1 MKSRL
6 GKQARQS
13 VDPNPMPMI
22 IKGVVTRFLFAIV
35 FFITGFLFISPGDT
49 LAHDKAMLCHIKL
62 ANTRDDLFAYFKV
75 EKAFNEKNI
84 QAIENGISTSFTFYV
99 TLYKTSNSLFDKKIT
114 DIKTRATI
122 KYNSMKQEYTV
133 VCRWKDDPALITK
146 SFDEAKTWMT
156 EVDNLKVVPLN
167 RLVKGDKYRIRIKA
181 ELEKVTL
188 PLSLHYVFFF
198 VSYWDFETDWYVI
211 NFTY

>member
-1 MKSRL
+1 ML
-6 GKQARQS
+6 
-13 VDPNPMPMI
+13 I
-22 IKGVVTRFLFAIV
+22 IKDAVTKFLFAIV
-35 FFITGFLFISPGDT
+35 FFITSCLFIAPVIAPAVA
-49 LAHDKAMLCHIKL
+49 LAHDNAVLSHIKL

-75 EKAFNEKNI
+75 ENAFNEKNT

-99 TLYKTSNSLFDKKIT
+99 ALYKTSSGLFDKKIT
-114 DIKTRATI
+114 DIKTSATI
-122 KYNSMKQEYTV
+122 KYNSMKQEYMV
-133 VCRWKDDPALITK
+133 VCQWKDGPGLITK

-156 EVDNLKVVPLN
+156 EIDNLKVVPIN
-167 RLVKGDKYRIRIKA
+167 RLVKGDKYKIRIKA

-188 PLSLHYVFFF
+188 PLWLHYIFFF

>member
-1 MKSRL
+1 
-6 GKQARQS
+6 
-13 VDPNPMPMI
+13 MI
-22 IKGVVTRFLFAIV
+22 NKGAVTKILCAVLFVFQGI
-35 FFITGFLFISPGDT
+35 FFIGPDRAFARNDAALSN
-49 LAHDKAMLCHIKL
+49 IKL

-75 EKAFNEKNI
+75 ENAFNEKNT

-99 TLYKTSNSLFDKKIT
+99 TLFKTSDSLFDKKIT
-114 DIKTRATI
+114 DIKTRSTI

-133 VCRWKDDPALITK
+133 VCQWKDTPALITQ
-146 SFDEAKTWMT
+146 SLDEAKTWMT
-156 EVDNLKVVPLN
+156 DIDNLKVAPLN
-167 RLVKGDKYRIRIKA
+167 RLVKGDKYQIRIKA
-181 ELEKVTL
+181 LLDKVTL

>member
-1 MKSRL
+1 MKSRP
-6 GKQARQS
+6 GKQDLQS
-13 VDPNPMPMI
+13 ADYKLMPMT
-22 IKGVVTRFLFAIV
+22 IKAAVTKFLCAVV
-35 FFITGFLFISPGDT
+35 FFITPIFLIVPDSV
-49 LAHDKAMLCHIKL
+49 LAHDDAVLSHIKL
-62 ANTRDDLFAYFKV
+62 ANTRDDLFVYFNV
-75 EKAFNEKNI
+75 ENAFNEKNI

-99 TLYKTSNSLFDKKIT
+99 TLFKTTSTLLDTKIT
-114 DIKTRATI
+114 DIKTHATI

-133 VCRWKDDPALITK
+133 VCQWKDAPALITK

-156 EVDNLKVVPLN
+156 EIDNLKVVSLN
-167 RLVKGDKYRIRIKA
+167 RLVKGDKYRIRMKA

-188 PLSLHYVFFF
+188 PLALHYVFFF

>member
-1 MKSRL
+1 
-6 GKQARQS
+6 
-13 VDPNPMPMI
+13 MPMT
-22 IKGVVTRFLFAIV
+22 IKGAVTTFICAVV
-35 FFITGFLFISPGDT
+35 FFITGFFLIGPDNVFADDNAVLSN
-49 LAHDKAMLCHIKL
+49 IKL

-75 EKAFNEKNI
+75 ENAFNEKNI
-84 QAIENGISTSFTFYV
+84 QAIENGIPTSFTFYV
-99 TLYKTSNSLFDKKIT
+99 TLFKTTSSLLDTKIA
-114 DIKTRATI
+114 DIRTRATI

-133 VCRWKDDPALITK
+133 VCQWKDTPAFITK

-156 EVDNLKVVPLN
+156 EVDNLKVAALN
-167 RLVKGDKYRIRIKA
+167 QLIKGDKYRIRIKA

-188 PLSLHYVFFF
+188 PLALHYVFFF

>member
-1 MKSRL
+1 
-6 GKQARQS
+6 
-13 VDPNPMPMI
+13 MI
-22 IKGVVTRFLFAIV
+22 IKGAVIKSLCAILFFL
-35 FFITGFLFISPGDT
+35 PGI
-49 LAHDKAMLCHIKL
+49 LCIGPAMAFAHDNALLSQIKL
-62 ANTRDDLFAYFKV
+62 ANTRDDLIAYFKV
-75 EKAFNEKNI
+75 EKAFNEKNT
-84 QAIENGISTSFTFYV
+84 QAIENGISTSFTFYA
-99 TLYKTSNSLFDKKIT
+99 TLFKTSSSLFDKKIT
-114 DIKTRATI
+114 DIETRATI

-133 VCRWKDDPALITK
+133 VCQWKDAPALITK

-156 EVDNLKVVPLN
+156 EVDNLKVVPLS
-167 RLVKGDKYRIRIKA
+167 RLVKGGKYQIRIKA

>member
-1 MKSRL
+1 
-6 GKQARQS
+6 
-13 VDPNPMPMI
+13 MPMI
-22 IKGVVTRFLFAIV
+22 NKGAVTKFLCAVLFFLQGI
-35 FFITGFLFISPGDT
+35 FFIVPDSAFARDDAALS
-49 LAHDKAMLCHIKL
+49 HIKL

-75 EKAFNEKNI
+75 ENAFNKKNT

-99 TLYKTSNSLFDKKIT
+99 SLFKTSNSLFDKKIT
-114 DIKTRATI
+114 DIKTHATI

-133 VCRWKDDPALITK
+133 VCQWKDTPALITK

-156 EVDNLKVVPLN
+156 EIDNLKVVPLN
-167 RLVKGDKYRIRIKA
+167 RLVKGDKYQIRMKA
-181 ELEKVTL
+181 LLEKVTL

>member
-1 MKSRL
+1 MK
-6 GKQARQS
+6 
-13 VDPNPMPMI
+13 
-22 IKGVVTRFLFAIV
+22 IKHAFTRFLCVVV
-35 FFITGFLFISPGDT
+35 FFITGLLFIVPGIAIARDNAV
-49 LAHDKAMLCHIKL
+49 LSDIKL

-84 QAIENGISTSFTFYV
+84 QAITNGISTSFTFYV
-99 TLYKTSNSLFDKKIT
+99 TLFKTSSSLFDKKII
-114 DIKTRATI
+114 DIETRATI

-133 VCRWKDDPALITK
+133 ICQWKDAPPLITK

-156 EVDNLKVVPLN
+156 EIDNLKVVPLD
-167 RLVKGDKYRIRIKA
+167 RLIKGGKYQIRIKA

>member
-1 MKSRL
+1 MKSRP
-6 GKQARQS
+6 GKQGLQS
-13 VDPNPMPMI
+13 ADQNSMPMI
-22 IKGVVTRFLFAIV
+22 IKGAVTKFLCAVV
-35 FFITGFLFISPGDT
+35 FFFTGFFFIVPDSAFAQDNAI
-49 LAHDKAMLCHIKL
+49 LSNIQL

-75 EKAFNEKNI
+75 ENAFNEKNI
-84 QAIENGISTSFTFYV
+84 QAVENGISTSFTLYV
-99 TLYKTSNSLFDKKIT
+99 SLFKTSSSLFDKKMT
-114 DIKTRATI
+114 DIKTHATI

-133 VCRWKDDPALITK
+133 VCQWKDAPALVTK

-156 EVDNLKVVPLN
+156 EIDNLKVVPLDQ
-167 RLVKGDKYRIRIKA
+167 LVKGDKYQIRIKA

-188 PLSLHYVFFF
+188 PLWLHYLFFF